1 MKKIITLNESQLI
14 NLINKWVSNH
24 IINEGRNKKFV
35 SKPVKYYLDKII
47 FKNIDKITGENCFT
61 FAVSNWDEGERP
73 GFSGMVN
80 YYKDSFERYYKDGKA
95 LLNTAGDVIAVGDIY
110 SSSSI
115 TDVTSHYEDAIKT
128 WMDQNITPEIIKKFI
143 ADNGYKTKAD
153 FLNDANNNLSTNI
166 HTIYTQAK
174 KSGIL
179 DKIFNEP
186 SIKKL
191 KDAKKY
197 KYGVNPNMSAEQI
210 LDWVIF
216 KGYETID
223 DMKNDVS
230 GGGKYIYNNMGLEK
244 RKQITDLLGKSTK
257 EKRTNKTKKNI
268 VKSRDRYNYYSAST
282 NPNINL
288 KYSVEESV
296 RKILKTII

>member
-24 IINEGRNKKFV
+24 IINEGGRKKFV

-61 FAVSNWDEGERP
+61 FAVSNWGEGERP

-80 YYKDSFERYYKDGKA
+80 YYKDSFERYGKG

-110 SSSSI
+110 SSSSR

-166 HTIYTQAK
+166 HTIYTQAE

-179 DKIFNEP
+179 DKIFNEKP
-186 SIKKL
+186 DLKKQTKNVKKSIPQQK
-191 KDAKKY
+191 
-197 KYGVNPNMSAEQI
+197 V
-210 LDWVIF
+210 
-216 KGYETID
+216 
-223 DMKNDVS
+223 
-230 GGGKYIYNNMGLEK
+230 GGDSSYF
-244 RKQITDLLGKSTK
+244 KST
-257 EKRTNKTKKNI
+257 T
-268 VKSRDRYNYYSAST
+268 T
-282 NPNINL
+282 NPNYDF
-288 KYSVEESV
+288 KYNITGGSN
-296 RKILKTII
+296 KKLG

>member
-1 MKKIITLNESQLI
+1 MKKIITLTESQLI

-24 IINEGRNKKFV
+24 IINEGGRKKFV

-61 FAVSNWDEGERP
+61 FAVSNWGEGERP

-80 YYKDSFERYYKDGKA
+80 YYKDSFERYYKDGKG

-110 SSSSI
+110 SSSSR

-153 FLNDANNNLSTNI
+153 FLNDVNNNLSTNI

-179 DKIFNEP
+179 DKIFNEKP
-186 SIKKL
+186 DLKK
-191 KDAKKY
+191 
-197 KYGVNPNMSAEQI
+197 Q
-210 LDWVIF
+210 
-216 KGYETID
+216 T
-223 DMKNDVS
+223 KNV
-230 GGGKYIYNNMGLEK
+230 
-244 RKQITDLLGKSTK
+244 GKSIPQQKPDSKKQTK
-257 EKRTNKTKKNI
+257 N
-268 VKSRDRYNYYSAST
+268 VGKSIPQQKVDRDSSYFKSTTT
-282 NPNINL
+282 NPNYDF
-288 KYSVEESV
+288 KYNITRGSN
-296 RKILKTII
+296 KKLG